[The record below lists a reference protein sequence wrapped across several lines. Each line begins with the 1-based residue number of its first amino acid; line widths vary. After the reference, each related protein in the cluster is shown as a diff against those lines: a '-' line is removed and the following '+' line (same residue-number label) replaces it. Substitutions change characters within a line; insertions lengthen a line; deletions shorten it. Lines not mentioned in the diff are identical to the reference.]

1 VLLFVSVLTA
11 QAKYPIT
18 GLRMNI
24 CTGAGLQADYY
35 VPIASH
41 CPYAQL
47 GLAYSTER
55 ISVDAGLGIGPVLI
69 LGHAGIQMYPLDN
82 KEHRFFVGL
91 HAGTLNTIIFGA
103 DYALGG
109 SLGYDFYLDS
119 SRGFFVLTPRFGAD
133 WVKEVFTFG
142 FSSSE
147 TNSSSLSTSLELGYV
162 F

>member
-1 VLLFVSVLTA
+1 MLLFLSILTA

-24 CTGAGLQADYY
+24 CTGAGLDSDLY

-55 ISVDAGLGIGPVLI
+55 ISVDAGLGIYEILL

-82 KEHRFFVGL
+82 KEHRFFIGL
-91 HAGTLNTIIFGA
+91 NAGTLNTIIFGA
-103 DYALGG
+103 EYAFGG
-109 SLGYDFYLDS
+109 SLGYDFYLES
-119 SRGFFVLTPRFGAD
+119 SKGFFILTPRFGVDAITD
-133 WVKEVFTFG
+133 FFSYG
-142 FSSSE
+142 FSYSVD
-147 TNSSSLSTSLELGYV
+147 NSSSLSTSLELGYV

>member
-1 VLLFVSVLTA
+1 MLLFLSVLTA

-24 CTGAGLQADYY
+24 CTGAGLDFDFY

-55 ISVDAGLGIGPVLI
+55 IAVDAGLGFGPVLI

-103 DYALGG
+103 DYAFGG
-109 SLGYDFYLDS
+109 SLGYDFYLHS
-119 SRGFFVLTPRFGAD
+119 KRTFILTPRFGAD
-133 WVKEVFTFG
+133 FVKTEFVWG

-147 TNSSSLSTSLELGYV
+147 DNSSSMSTSLELAYV

>member
-1 VLLFVSVLTA
+1 MLLFLSILTA

-24 CTGAGLQADYY
+24 CTGAGLDSDLY

-55 ISVDAGLGIGPVLI
+55 ISVDAGLGIYEILL

-91 HAGTLNTIIFGA
+91 HAGTFNTIIFGA
-103 DYALGG
+103 EYAFGG
-109 SLGYDFYLDS
+109 SLGYDFYLES
-119 SRGFFVLTPRFGAD
+119 NRGFFVLTPRLGVD
-133 WVKEVFTFG
+133 VVKQVFTFA
-142 FSSSE
+142 FTSSE
-147 TNSSSLSTSLELGYV
+147 DNTSTLSTSLELGYV